1 MKGTDILIA
10 RLNIK
15 ISINRLLFRMK
26 LANLSEEK
34 VKAIE
39 REVNDLNYA
48 LKVFKMLEND
58 NATFERVNSSLRLEI
73 LYLKQELDKQQ
84 KDEILQDL

>member
-39 REVNDLNYA
+39 REANDLNYA
-48 LKVFKMLEND
+48 LKVFKMFEDD

-73 LYLKQELDKQQ
+73 LYLKQELDKKQ